1 MFNMTRKHEGQ
12 PKRRRDTR
20 EHVGLYFK
28 SFNAWATGDPIGQ
41 LRFAGRD
48 PLPAIA
54 TLGTAPVGSAS
65 TNRQAVSA

>member
-1 MFNMTRKHEGQ
+1 
-12 PKRRRDTR
+12 
-20 EHVGLYFK
+20 LYFK